1 MINIITSIKRD
12 NKNMAGD
19 DHKFDV
25 RGGISN
31 HIALKIR
38 ELLETPLNEYQDPAW
53 VQAAEL
59 FAEIVA
65 PCGAFPS
72 KALHDLGVDIAKE
85 AEKRGNRATY
95 QAIPGMYNERTVSG
109 SMTAGGDTRVV
120 DYSKTI
126 ESIKS
131 WLSNYEKSFK

>member
-1 MINIITSIKRD
+1 MINIITSLKRG

-19 DHKFDV
+19 DEKFDL
-25 RGGISN
+25 RADISN

-38 ELLETPLNEYQDPAW
+38 GLLETPLNEYQDPAW

-65 PCGAFPS
+65 PCGAYPS
-72 KALHDLGVDIAKE
+72 RALYDLGVDIAKQ
-85 AEKRGNRATY
+85 AEKRGNRAVY
-95 QAIPGMYNERTVSG
+95 QAIPGMYNRKAISDPISSSSG
-109 SMTAGGDTRVV
+109 AEVV
-120 DYSKTI
+120 DYSKKI

-131 WLSNYEKSFK
+131 WVNNYEKWYK

>member
-1 MINIITSIKRD
+1 
-12 NKNMAGD
+12 MAGD
-19 DHKFDV
+19 DRKFDV
-25 RGGISN
+25 RGGIAN

-59 FAEIVA
+59 FAEIVT
-65 PCGAFPS
+65 PCRAYPS
-72 KALHDLGVDIAKE
+72 RALYDLGVDISKE
-85 AEKRGNRATY
+85 AEKRGNRAAY
-95 QAIPGMYNERTVSG
+95 QAIPGMYNRKAIQNSASSSSNAEE
-109 SMTAGGDTRVV
+109 V

-131 WLSNYEKSFK
+131 WLNNYEKWFK